1 MNFHFGVSVS
11 VQHNNKVFF
20 FFHPSPS
27 EETPTHG
34 CVFHNSTSSPISFWP
49 RPSPL
54 FALSPK
60 PPLLGVHPLEVIKCK
75 DNSKS
80 FSRDR
85 LNDNFCD
92 CVDGTDGLEVHH
104 NSYFHLDVNDHF
116 CDCCDGS
123 DEYDG
128 SVNFQHTCI
137 MGGNIEYKT
146 DHHFSRVG
154 GLIGDL
160 GHVGAKQA
168 KSGVSLDDLIQ
179 KLKVFG
185 CSSSSVPDLK
195 EGVTAKSNSTF
206 VILLL
211 VFIPAMMADFLMGS
225 SSM

>member
-1 MNFHFGVSVS
+1 MDVCFITLLIAYFLLA
-11 VQHNNKVFF
+11 
-20 FFHPSPS
+20 
-27 EETPTHG
+27 
-34 CVFHNSTSSPISFWP
+34 SSFTIVRS
-49 RPSPL
+49 
-54 FALSPK
+54 LSK
-60 PPLLGVHPLEVIKCK
+60 PPLLGVHPLDEQYFASEVIKCK

-92 CVDGTDGLEVHH
+92 CVDGTDEPVFQIPCLCLGDSIGLLCIFR
-104 NSYFHLDVNDHF
+104 NFRLSCRQIYCRNIGSTPQFLFSSRVNDHF

-128 SVNFQHTCI
+128 SVNCPNTCI

-154 GLIGDL
+154 GLVGDL

-179 KLKVFG
+179 KLKG
-185 CSSSSVPDLK
+185 LK
-195 EGVTAKSNSTF
+195 
-206 VILLL
+206 ILLIIQVVITIIVV
-211 VFIPAMMADFLMGS
+211 VFRMLRRRARS
-225 SSM
+225 KRRRYR